1 MGKILTPQCHI
12 LLDVCFHSSFVTKV
26 ITVNLNADKRL
37 MLTAGIGGAGVL
49 MTFLVS
55 GWERFWINWILW
67 FLFLLTIG
75 LGCLFIV
82 ALEHV
87 VGAKWSV
94 PLRRVPERLSGLAL
108 LMGPAA
114 LIALLSLRFLYPWT
128 HSESLNDPV
137 IASKSGW
144 LNIPFFALR
153 VVVCIGLW
161 MIAYRIFVNG
171 SIRQDRDRDPR
182 FNLHARRFAPLFMVI
197 FGITI
202 TVVAFDW
209 ISSLEPAWYS
219 DIFGVYVFAG
229 TFLAGLA
236 ATTLALLYLKSR
248 GRLACIRTDH
258 MYNLGG
264 FLFAF
269 TVFWS
274 YIGFAQYL
282 LMWYANMPEE
292 VIWYQER
299 IHGAWGA
306 LLLVLAVFHFLIPF
320 FILIPRDTKSDPRFL
335 FWTATLM
342 LVAHWLDL
350 YWMIFPALGRGL
362 LFSWQEFSFGLL
374 FLSAGLFAIHR
385 SMNRGEDMPV
395 GDPMLNEGLEFR
407 L

>member
-1 MGKILTPQCHI
+1 VKQG
-12 LLDVCFHSSFVTKV
+12 
-26 ITVNLNADKRL
+26 ADKKL
-37 MLTAGIGGAGVL
+37 AVTAAAGLAGIMA
-49 MTFLVS
+49 TFLVS

-87 VGAKWSV
+87 VGAKWSI

-114 LIALLSLRFLYPWT
+114 LVALFSLRFLYPWT
-128 HSESLNDPV
+128 RPGNLKDPV
-137 IASKSGW
+137 LAGKAVW
-144 LNIPFFALR
+144 LNVPFFTVR
-153 VVVCIGLW
+153 VVACLGLW
-161 MIAYRIFVNG
+161 LLAYRIFVIG

-182 FNLHARRFAPLFMVI
+182 FNRRARRFAPLFMVI

-219 DIFGVYVFAG
+219 DIFGVYLFAG

-236 ATTLALLYLKSR
+236 ATTLALLHLKSR
-248 GRLACIRTDH
+248 GRLAAVGPDH
-258 MYNLGG
+258 LYNLGG

-292 VIWYQER
+292 VFWYQER
-299 IHGAWGA
+299 LRGAWGP
-306 LLLVLAVFHFLIPF
+306 LLLALALVHFLVPF
-320 FILIPRDTKSDPRFL
+320 FILIPRDAKSDARFL
-335 FWTATLM
+335 FWAAALM
-342 LVAHWLDL
+342 LVSHWLDL
-350 YWMIFPALGRGL
+350 YWMIVPALGRGL
-362 LFSWQEFSFGLL
+362 LFGWPEFSFGFL
-374 FLSAGLFAIHR
+374 FVSAGLLWVRR
-385 SMNRGEDMPV
+385 SMNRGADMPV
-395 GDPMLNEGLEFR
+395 GDPLLREGLEFR